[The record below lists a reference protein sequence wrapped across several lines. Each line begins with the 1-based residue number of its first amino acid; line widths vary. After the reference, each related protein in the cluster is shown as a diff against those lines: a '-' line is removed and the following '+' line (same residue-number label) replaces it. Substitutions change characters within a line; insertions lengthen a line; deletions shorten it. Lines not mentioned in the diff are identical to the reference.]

1 MLFLIENKF
10 SQQKIKFKY
19 KRVQFN
25 TKVQVILIPCIK
37 EYKYFNLIESLWY
50 TQSDFVEFY
59 KEKISDES
67 KLR

>member
-10 SQQKIKFKY
+10 SQQKIRYKY

-50 TQSDFVEFY
+50 SKSDFVQFY

-67 KLR
+67 MLR

>member
-10 SQQKIKFKY
+10 SQQKIRYKY

-25 TKVQVILIPCIK
+25 TKVQVILIPNIK
-37 EYKYFNLIESLWY
+37 EYKYFNLVERLWY
-50 TQSDFVEFY
+50 SQSDFVQFY

-67 KLR
+67 MLR

>member
-10 SQQKIKFKY
+10 SQQKIRYKY

-25 TKVQVILIPCIK
+25 TKVQVILIPSIK
-37 EYKYFNLIESLWY
+37 EYKYFNLVECLWY
-50 TQSDFVEFY
+50 SQSDFVQFY

-67 KLR
+67 MLR